1 MNTLYKKLCTILFV
15 GLLALTLSYSGFAAG
30 PVESAGIEKNG
41 AAKKGD
47 GVIRILA
54 IGNSFSQD
62 AVEQYLYELFDAA
75 GIKVIIGNMYIG
87 GCSLE
92 RHYNNSVSGKDAYA
106 YRKIVDGKRTNT
118 PNTRL
123 IDAVLDEP
131 WDYISLQQASG
142 KSGLYETYNPYLPS
156 LISYLR
162 ENAPKK
168 DFKLVWHQTW
178 AYASDSDH
186 RDFPKYGNSQMAMYE
201 AIVSAAR
208 RALKDNDFDV
218 LVPSGTAIQNART
231 SYVGDKFNR
240 DGYHLELNYG
250 RYTAAC
256 TWFEAI
262 SGKCVVGNSYA
273 PDSVDE
279 GKKAVAQ
286 NAAHYAVRHP
296 YRVTVMK
303 RFRSEDQ

>member
-1 MNTLYKKLCTILFV
+1 M
-15 GLLALTLSYSGFAAG
+15 
-30 PVESAGIEKNG
+30 
-41 AAKKGD
+41 
-47 GVIRILA
+47 
-54 IGNSFSQD
+54 
-62 AVEQYLYELFDAA
+62 EQYLYELFDAA

-92 RHYNNSVSGKDAYA
+92 RHYNNSVSLKDAYA

-123 IDAVLDEP
+123 IDGVLDEP

-208 RALKDNDFDV
+208 NALKDNDFDV

-231 SYVGDKFNR
+231 SYLGDKFNR

-262 SGKCVVGNSYA
+262 SGKSVVGNSYA

-286 NAAHYAVRHP
+286 NAAHLAVRHP

-303 RFRSEDQ
+303 RFRSE

>member
-1 MNTLYKKLCTILFV
+1 MNTLYKKLCAILFV
-15 GLLALTLSYSGFAAG
+15 GLLTLTLSYSGFAAG

-92 RHYNNSVSGKDAYA
+92 RHYNNSVSGKEVYA
-106 YRKIVDGKRTNT
+106 YRKIVDGKKTNT
-118 PNTRL
+118 PNTGL

-208 RALKDNDFDV
+208 KALKDNDFDV

-250 RYTAAC
+250 QFLCA
-256 TWFEAI
+256 
-262 SGKCVVGNSYA
+262 
-273 PDSVDE
+273 
-279 GKKAVAQ
+279 
-286 NAAHYAVRHP
+286 
-296 YRVTVMK
+296 
-303 RFRSEDQ
+303 